1 MKSKEGTH
9 AIIAGLSRSRYS
21 LVDLV
26 PWLCVIVVYF
36 AAPGYLPLGT
46 QILVMIIF
54 ALSLDLLLGYGGVET
69 LGHAAL
75 FGAGSYT
82 AGLLALHVSGEP
94 LSGIFVAGLAGSL
107 VAALSGPLILRMQG
121 LTLVMM
127 TLAMATVLY
136 ELANALTGVTGGAD
150 GLYGFQIQPIL
161 GLFAFDL
168 FGHTAYVYAAIV
180 AAIVFLLCKVIVNS
194 SFGLTIRGIRE
205 NQMRMRMLGVPVV
218 RRLVLL
224 YAISGFFAGVAGG
237 LSAQIT
243 QLVGLDSL
251 SFVLSGNVL
260 IMLILGGTGSLYGA
274 IAGAAVYVL
283 LSDRIAAWN
292 PFHWLFIIGVV
303 LILAVRFAP
312 QGLIGLLARRRTDLK

>member
-1 MKSKEGTH
+1 MTQEQDVQ
-9 AIIAGLSRSRYS
+9 AITAGLSRSRYS
-21 LVDLV
+21 LIDTL
-26 PWLCVIVVYF
+26 PWICAAAVYF

-75 FGAGSYT
+75 FGAGSYA
-82 AGLLALHVSGEP
+82 AGLLALHVTGEP
-94 LSGIFVAGLAGSL
+94 LSGLAVAGLAGSL

-127 TLAMATVLY
+127 TLAIATVLY
-136 ELANALTGVTGGAD
+136 ELANTMSSVTGGAD

-161 GLFAFDL
+161 GLFSFDL
-168 FGHTAYVYAAIV
+168 FGRTAFVYAATV
-180 AAIVFLLCKVIVNS
+180 AAVVFLLCKIIVNS

-205 NQMRMRMLGVPVV
+205 NQMRMRMLGVPVI

-224 YAISGFFAGVAGG
+224 YMISGFFAGIAGG

-243 QLVGLDSL
+243 QLAGLDSL

-260 IMLILGGTGSLYGA
+260 VMLILGGTGSLYGA
-274 IAGAAVYVL
+274 IVGAAVYVL
-283 LSDRIAAWN
+283 LADRIAAWN
-292 PFHWLFIIGVV
+292 PFHWLFVVGVI
-303 LILAVRFAP
+303 LILTVRFAP
-312 QGLIGLLARRRTDLK
+312 QGLIALLARRRVQPK